1 MTINAFSQDEVNV
14 RAAWYSKNGE
24 ARDVLVIGDLPTP
37 TPGPGEV
44 RVKLATSG
52 VNPSDVSQLL
62 AGGLLLHTIGARF
75 GLNEIAAAHQAVEG
89 EGMIG
94 NVIVELV

>member
-37 TPGPGEV
+37 TPGP
-44 RVKLATSG
+44 
-52 VNPSDVSQLL
+52 
-62 AGGLLLHTIGARF
+62 
-75 GLNEIAAAHQAVEG
+75 
-89 EGMIG
+89 
-94 NVIVELV
+94 